1 MTLQPHLRQLRLGVF
16 DTLFQALDSGGKAAL
31 GGLAEDQIAKV
42 FRRFYSSF
50 LRGTPDMLLV
60 LIRS

>member
-31 GGLAEDQIAKV
+31 GGFAEDQIAEV
-42 FRRFYSSF
+42 FSRIYSGF
-50 LRGTPDMLLV
+50 LRGIRDMNLV
-60 LIRS
+60 FVRS